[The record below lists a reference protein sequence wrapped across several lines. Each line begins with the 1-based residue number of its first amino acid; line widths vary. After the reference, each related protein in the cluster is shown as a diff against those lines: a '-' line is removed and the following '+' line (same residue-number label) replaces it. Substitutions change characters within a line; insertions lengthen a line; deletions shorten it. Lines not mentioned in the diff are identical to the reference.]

1 MQSHAGTSMTMPY
14 TNPSDLSGLDILVTG
29 AGRGLGKAAA
39 RMLAGCGAKVF
50 GVSRTESELNELKN
64 LIHNDGGQA
73 EVAKL
78 DVTDL
83 NAVRSLIGD
92 LPKLDAVISNAGWN
106 HPQHTFDVDDTT
118 FDAMVDIN
126 LRATFAVAQATA
138 RRFKQ
143 DGTKGSIVNMSS
155 QMGHVGGP
163 LRSVYCMTKFGLEG
177 MTKAMAV
184 DLAGEGIRVNTVAPT
199 FVETPLA
206 SEFLKEQSFR
216 DFVIGSIPMG
226 KLATEDQ
233 VAAACVYLCSPLSA
247 MTTGTSILIDGGWT
261 AK

>member
-1 MQSHAGTSMTMPY
+1 MTMPY

-64 LIHNDGGQA
+64 LIQNDGGQA

-92 LPKLDAVISNAGWN
+92 LPKLDAVINNAGWN
-106 HPQHTFDVDDTT
+106 RPQHTFDVDDTT

-206 SEFLKEQSFR
+206 SEFLKEQSFK

>member
-1 MQSHAGTSMTMPY
+1 
-14 TNPSDLSGLDILVTG
+14 
-29 AGRGLGKAAA
+29 
-39 RMLAGCGAKVF
+39 
-50 GVSRTESELNELKN
+50 
-64 LIHNDGGQA
+64 
-73 EVAKL
+73 
-78 DVTDL
+78 
-83 NAVRSLIGD
+83 
-92 LPKLDAVISNAGWN
+92 
-106 HPQHTFDVDDTT
+106 
-118 FDAMVDIN
+118 
-126 LRATFAVAQATA
+126 
-138 RRFKQ
+138 
-143 DGTKGSIVNMSS
+143 
-155 QMGHVGGP
+155 MGHVGGP